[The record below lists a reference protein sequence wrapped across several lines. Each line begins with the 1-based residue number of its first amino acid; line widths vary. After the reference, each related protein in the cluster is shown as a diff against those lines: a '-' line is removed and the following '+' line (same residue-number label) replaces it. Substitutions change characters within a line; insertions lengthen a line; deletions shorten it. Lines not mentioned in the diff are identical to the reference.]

1 MSRWKEQFD
10 QHPIHATLDEMREL
24 CRMAPDEPDDQNII
38 ERRRLEKVIDTYVD
52 SLKMVDPELVPFN
65 QLDGLN
71 NALKHPNVWNHVNNY
86 KSSLN
91 TAHLVAINDQ
101 LSVQLTQLA
110 LLLAIAKRSK
120 SVKPIEGV
128 EKLFDEFVSTVAKA
142 QEEIANRQKDLE
154 EQAEA
159 SSHKLEQLDALVEK
173 RREEI
178 NSQLSEWQKQFS
190 EAQER
195 RASEYSEWRNA
206 IEEKTATAINALIE
220 KSREDLSAAATNFS
234 QQIDGILGEAKEKHA
249 AILSL
254 YELTAGDSVAAG
266 YLKNAEDEK
275 EQANLWRWISIG
287 FISATSLWLLFVW
300 GYAAYVG
307 AANIGWQQIVMSALL
322 TGVLLYGAAY
332 SSQQSTRHRNNEKRT
347 RWFAL
352 EVKAIDPF
360 ISSLGEEERNQLKRL
375 LSEKL
380 FGQSGNLGSSES
392 GVFDEHAYKMIIKGI
407 AEILSKLPKTGG

>member
-10 QHPIHATLDEMREL
+10 QHPIHATLVEMREL
-24 CRMAPDEPDDQNII
+24 CHMSPDEPDDQNVI

-71 NALKHPNVWNHVNNY
+71 NALRQPNVWNHVNNY
-86 KSSLN
+86 KSNLN

-101 LSVQLTQLA
+101 LSAQLTQLA
-110 LLLAIAKRSK
+110 LLLAIAKRSEL
-120 SVKPIEGV
+120 VKPMEGIE
-128 EKLFDEFVSTVAKA
+128 ELFDEFAGAVAEK
-142 QEEIANRQKDLE
+142 QEEIANKHVALENRVEACSRQL
-154 EQAEA
+154 A
-159 SSHKLEQLDALVEK
+159 QLDALIEK
-173 RREEI
+173 RREET
-178 NSQLSEWQKQFS
+178 NSQLSAWQQQFS

-195 RASEYSEWRNA
+195 RAAEYTEWRSG
-206 IEEKTATAINALIE
+206 IEEKTATAVDALIE
-220 KSREDLSAAATNFS
+220 KSKEKLDAETNNFS
-234 QQIDGILGEAKEKHA
+234 QQVDSILEEAREKHA

-275 EQANLWRWISIG
+275 KQANLWRWISIG
-287 FISATSLWLLFVW
+287 FIIGTSLWLLFVW
-300 GYAAYVG
+300 WYAAYIG
-307 AANIGWQQIVMSALL
+307 AENIGWQQIVMSALL

-407 AEILSKLPKTGG
+407 TEVLSKLPKTGG